1 MGNSVLKEMLG
12 QDQRTRSRQDDPKA
26 NASDLTER
34 LPTGGVPNHGI
45 LSSLKAIKNL
55 FRGDVQQHLLN
66 KQAHDRSATEE
77 ENKRNNQNQDL
88 YR

>member
-1 MGNSVLKEMLG
+1 MDVSEQSGHSSAG
-12 QDQRTRSRQDDPKA
+12 R
-26 NASDLTER
+26 
-34 LPTGGVPNHGI
+34 VPNHGI

-55 FRGDVQQHLLN
+55 FRGEVQQHLLN
-66 KQAHDRSATEE
+66 KQAHDRSAAEE